1 MIHKKISLK
10 IFNPIELFLKTSY
23 RILKLKLKHI
33 RIITKFANYL
43 LVVWHVINFARTR
56 IELRR
61 MIQKK
66 KDFSYEDY
74 SAYM

>member
-1 MIHKKISLK
+1 MTNKKITFK
-10 IFNPIELFLKTSY
+10 IFNPIELFLKTAY
-23 RILKLKLKHI
+23 MVLKLKIKHI
-33 RIITKFANYL
+33 RIITKFVNYL
-43 LVVWHVINFARTR
+43 LLVWHVINLASTR

-66 KDFSYEDY
+66 RNFPYEDY